1 MMSTNVLI
9 FTFDIAL
16 FCVFDRLRCVLSC
29 RRVTLTAARRLLA
42 QLQPVDGQSVG
53 SSAQVALLSFT
64 LHIAFAVRN
73 IGSLDLVTA
82 VALRSELQ
90 ACVHVPSGGEEKGK
104 KGMGMV
110 SKQRRESFK

>member
-1 MMSTNVLI
+1 M
-9 FTFDIAL
+9 
-16 FCVFDRLRCVLSC
+16 CSC

-64 LHIAFAVRN
+64 LHIAFTVRN

-82 VALRSELQ
+82 VALGSELQ
-90 ACVHVPSGGEEKGK
+90 ACVHVPSGGKGEKAWAWLVN
-104 KGMGMV
+104 KGERAL
-110 SKQRRESFK
+110 SDCSEPRDDAS